1 MDWLQFFASVTGSL
15 AWPIA
20 VVALAYLVR
29 GPLARLIP
37 RVRSLKYGEFHMDIA
52 GELERM
58 ELAVKAVVA
67 EPEFPVED
75 MTPEF
80 LQTAQLIPGEAVIE
94 AWLPVQ
100 MQLMEIAK
108 KAGVTPMMHFPLV
121 REIGVLKTFD
131 PSLFETVQKLWGIRN
146 TVVHAEGHPVTHMD
160 ALKMGDMCRKVT
172 AQLKAI
178 SSKL

>member
-1 MDWLQFFASVTGSL
+1 MDWLQFFASLTGSL

-58 ELAVKAVVA
+58 EQVVKAVVE

-80 LQTAQLIPGEAVIE
+80 FETAQMLPGEAVIR

-108 KAGVTPMMHFPLV
+108 KTGVTPMMHFPMV
-121 REIGVLKTFD
+121 REIGVLQGLD
-131 PSLFETVQKLWGIRN
+131 LSLHETVQKLWDIRN
-146 TVVHAEGHPVTHMD
+146 SVVHGGERVNTLD

-172 AQLKAI
+172 AQLKAFN
-178 SSKL
+178 SKL